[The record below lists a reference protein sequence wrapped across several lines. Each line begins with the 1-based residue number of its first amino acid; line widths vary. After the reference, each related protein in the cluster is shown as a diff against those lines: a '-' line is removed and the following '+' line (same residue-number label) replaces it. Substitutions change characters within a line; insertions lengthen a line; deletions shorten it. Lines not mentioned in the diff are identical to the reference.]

1 MNDPRIIEEITN
13 YFHIPSE
20 ILDKQLGL
28 TKINEEKKMKLNFV
42 PVSIRTLL
50 ADSIDIQGKLSKSVL
65 KKLAKFESKNPN
77 YFTENSLKTTK
88 EF

>member
-1 MNDPRIIEEITN
+1 MNDPRIIEEITS

-20 ILDKQLGL
+20 VLEKPLGL
-28 TKINEEKKMKLNFV
+28 TKIKEEKKMKLNFV
-42 PVSIRTLL
+42 PKSIKTLL
-50 ADSIDIQGKLSKSVL
+50 TDYIDIQGKLSKSVL

>member
-1 MNDPRIIEEITN
+1 M
-13 YFHIPSE
+13 
-20 ILDKQLGL
+20 GL

-42 PVSIRTLL
+42 PVSIKTLL
-50 ADSIDIQGKLSKSVL
+50 TDSIDIQGKLSKSVL

-88 EF
+88 EFERLTDEKEWYYLIRLIKEF